1 VKLKSKIAIIVIFAL
16 IPLFFATGWIL
27 FDATSEPPDRQ
38 TEIIVPYIEYEWWL
52 IRWSTN
58 STECYIFTNHEGLPY
73 GDDVYVHCGASLYQE
88 WLDTPA
94 CAAAKE
100 GGDPSACSGLY
111 LHLIASEPKEDIVHI
126 DLPLP
131 EAWISFSGC
140 TPVPPENH
148 CDSIPNLLISAQ
160 EPLPNEQITNIQG
173 TYNDIP
179 FVCVGDTC
187 EIPLRPTPDKGVE
200 VTFWADSS
208 FGDSSKHFS
217 ALVRVT
223 DGGVSETPG
232 GAGWFVDL
240 MSSQYQGNPIYG
252 CGPIWGS
259 FPPLGGSPSW
269 LSSPDWPE
277 LLASDKPYQYL
288 AGKLIRQKLV
298 DASSC
303 PRGGLEDNGY
313 ATTCGLE
320 AARPQVDEW
329 QNRFDAAIVEA
340 AQKTGIPAQLVKN
353 LFAQESQFWPGALI
367 GADEYGFGHLTEMGA
382 DTILLWNPVFYNQF
396 CPLVL
401 SDETCQSGYAQ
412 LSEEDQA
419 TLRGAVTLQ
428 AGADCNNCDAG
439 INLSQATFSIDLFAE
454 TIIAN
459 CQQVGQIITNA
470 TGKTPGAV
478 SSYDDLWRFT
488 LVNYHAG
495 PGCLSDAIY
504 RTSGIP
510 ITWGSVAY
518 ELDRECP
525 GVTEYVT
532 KIAR

>member
-1 VKLKSKIAIIVIFAL
+1 MARISKTAI
-16 IPLFFATGWIL
+16 G
-27 FDATSEPPDRQ
+27 
-38 TEIIVPYIEYEWWL
+38 PY
-52 IRWSTN
+52 N
-58 STECYIFTNHEGLPY
+58 
-73 GDDVYVHCGASLYQE
+73 
-88 WLDTPA
+88 
-94 CAAAKE
+94 K
-100 GGDPSACSGLY
+100 
-111 LHLIASEPKEDIVHI
+111 
-126 DLPLP
+126 
-131 EAWISFSGC
+131 
-140 TPVPPENH
+140 
-148 CDSIPNLLISAQ
+148 
-160 EPLPNEQITNIQG
+160 
-173 TYNDIP
+173 IP
-179 FVCVGDTC
+179 FVCAGDIC

-223 DGGVSETPG
+223 DAGVSETPG

-240 MSSQYQGNPIYG
+240 MSSQYQGDSTNG
-252 CGPIWGS
+252 CGPIWGA

-269 LSSPDWPE
+269 LSTPDWPE

-288 AGKLIRQKLV
+288 AGKLIRQRLV

-303 PRGGLEDNGY
+303 PNGGLEENGY
-313 ATTCGLE
+313 ANACGLE
-320 AARPQVDEW
+320 VARPQVDEW

-340 AQKTGIPAQLVKN
+340 AQKTGMPGQLLKN

-401 SDETCQSGYAQ
+401 SNETCQSGYAQ

-419 TLRGAVTLQ
+419 TLRGAVALR
-428 AGADCNNCDAG
+428 AGADCVDCDTG

-454 TIIAN
+454 TVIAN

-470 TGKTPGAV
+470 TGETPGAV

-495 PGCLSDAIY
+495 PGCLSDAVY
-504 RTSGIP
+504 RTSRIP
-510 ITWGSVAY
+510 ITWEDVAHN
-518 ELDRECP
+518 LDLGCP
-525 GVTEYVT
+525 GVTDYVA